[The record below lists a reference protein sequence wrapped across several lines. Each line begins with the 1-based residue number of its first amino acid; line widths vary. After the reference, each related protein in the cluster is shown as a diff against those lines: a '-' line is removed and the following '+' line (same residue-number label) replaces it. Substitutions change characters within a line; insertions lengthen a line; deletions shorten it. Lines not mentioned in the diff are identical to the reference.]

1 MGAIINDWEKIKGKD
16 KEKSDVVDA
25 EKKKKT
31 STAEFI
37 LWGIT
42 ARTQPQMSIRSQCF
56 KSANHKTWLGCN
68 GGDSGIDPPIS
79 KLDICHIRRE
89 NGLEKL
95 EIMLEFHGFSVLLL
109 KIM

>member
-1 MGAIINDWEKIKGKD
+1 MGAIINDWAKIKGKD

-25 EKKKKT
+25 EKKKN
-31 STAEFI
+31 STPEFI
-37 LWGIT
+37 LLGII
-42 ARTQPQMSIRSQCF
+42 ARTQPQMSIRSQRF

-68 GGDSGIDPPIS
+68 GGDSGIDPPIA

-89 NGLEKL
+89 NGLENF